1 MPRFPLVLRALAP
14 LMLAAVAA
22 AAQAQ
27 TVVPSVSGTP
37 VTPGAGKTGNLAEAK
52 QKALTHIQE
61 RMQRLQSEQSCVS
74 AAQDVNALR
83 ICREQAQ
90 GGVHEKK
97 C

>member
-1 MPRFPLVLRALAP
+1 MSDTLLRPAD
-14 LMLAAVAA
+14 A

-37 VTPGAGKTGNLAEAK
+37 VTPGAGKTGNIAEAK